1 MLYAVGNMSMPWLD
15 EQVVCNL
22 YTAFFSHSCFHTDG
36 AGHGNDLCMEDLI
49 IFQRS
54 FWRCWL
60 HLVICQLSGVRF
72 WPRAEAHVELIWH
85 AVDGTPVSVWAHNL
99 LLLIWQCQLISPFY
113 FKAVSRFALRVRGCE
128 AVPASPSRPVAYSM
142 PVSAT
147 IKSMVEPVEDTVVF
161 VCNHGSSSLYH
172 WPWL

>member
-1 MLYAVGNMSMPWLD
+1 MPYAVGNMSMPWLD

-22 YTAFFSHSCFHTDG
+22 YALFFSHSCLHTDG
-36 AGHGNDLCMEDLI
+36 AGHGNDLWMEDLI

-85 AVDGTPVSVWAHNL
+85 ALDGTPASV
-99 LLLIWQCQLISPFY
+99 
-113 FKAVSRFALRVRGCE
+113 
-128 AVPASPSRPVAYSM
+128 
-142 PVSAT
+142 
-147 IKSMVEPVEDTVVF
+147 SMVEPVEDTVVSCVTMVPQASTTDLDCKGWATF
-161 VCNHGSSSLYH
+161 RVFRRILGHDWRVAIPASSIRGLYMC
-172 WPWL
+172 LLYNGINIL